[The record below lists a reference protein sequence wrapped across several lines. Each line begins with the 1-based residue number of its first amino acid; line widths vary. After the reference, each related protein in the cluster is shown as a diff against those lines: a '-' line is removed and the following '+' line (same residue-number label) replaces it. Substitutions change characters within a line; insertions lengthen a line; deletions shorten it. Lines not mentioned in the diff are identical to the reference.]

1 MPNPMMRRVN
11 WSITTSTQCVRR
23 LSDSQRNRSTLHK
36 LFECIRTEMRKGS
49 PEGYNAE
56 NGYSQPARKPET
68 GEPYERQP
76 LYRIRCTQEKYQ
88 LLREDCRRDH
98 RGRRHATSEAPGAT
112 GVGRE
117 TAGAVARRDGS
128 NAVQRMD
135 LRYVETLR
143 CRVANGTSGDD
154 EGDRRI
160 QEEERQA
167 GRAENRGPGA
177 LQSVA
182 SMLRGAEGNPRA
194 AADAALPQ
202 PGGGAGGAHE
212 EQDERA
218 AHGGGSRVQQ
228 TASAR
233 EGILPRIAGHH
244 RRSAGIGKGSVAAE
258 SRSAG
263 DVSDDAVAIA
273 GPAAET
279 AATGQARDGADEH
292 SRSGRSDGSHLGAG
306 SGRPAA
312 IPLGGGCGELLRA
325 DFGVGLIG
333 RPTKAGADLETAQ
346 RALANS
352 AGRGGEAGAA
362 VEPAIGSDPRAG
374 SPARTPQSGD
384 PGGGTQAGGLSVSR
398 GQIRKT
404 IRNPH
409 DCGNRRAACTG
420 GGGGVKNPNPGFTVG
435 PPFPAQSIVGNLRR
449 RSRVRYAAPN
459 YGAPLTPALD
469 SQEKSLRRGK
479 GGLWDIRT
487 HSCPTAQRFVSDPL
501 AVPSLRRTARRSF
514 SSRCAIKTVSRPAGS
529 ASLKFNLRGRRYAV
543 PANGCLVTLMRWPNL
558 QRIQFGK
565 SVQTVNPATVASPEI
580 LPISPRRCVFPP
592 DKSLSWMSFAWPR
605 TVSQDGPP
613 DPDSGL

>member
-1 MPNPMMRRVN
+1 
-11 WSITTSTQCVRR
+11 
-23 LSDSQRNRSTLHK
+23 
-36 LFECIRTEMRKGS
+36 MRKGS

-56 NGYSQPARKPET
+56 NGYSQPARKPQT

-88 LLREDCRRDH
+88 LLRENRRRDH
-98 RGRRHATSEAPGAT
+98 RGRRPAASDAPGAT
-112 GVGRE
+112 GVGRDA
-117 TAGAVARRDGS
+117 AGAVARRDGS

-154 EGDRRI
+154 EGDRRF

-177 LQSVA
+177 LPSVA

-202 PGGGAGGAHE
+202 PGGGAGDAHE

-244 RRSAGIGKGSVAAE
+244 RGSAGIGERSVAPE

-292 SRSGRSDGSHLGAG
+292 SRSWRSDGSHLGARG
-306 SGRPAA
+306 GRPAA
-312 IPLGGGCGELLRA
+312 IPLGGECGELLRA

-333 RPTKAGADLETAQ
+333 RQTKAGTDLETAQ
-346 RALANS
+346 RALAGS
-352 AGRGGEAGAA
+352 AGGGGEAGAA
-362 VEPAIGSDPRAG
+362 VEPATGSDPRAG
-374 SPARTPQSGD
+374 GPARKPQSGD
-384 PGGGTQAGGLSVSR
+384 PGGGTQTGDLSISR
-398 GQIRKT
+398 GQIRKA
-404 IRNPH
+404 IRSPH
-409 DCGNRRAACTG
+409 NSGNRRAAG

-435 PPFPAQSIVGNLRR
+435 PPFPAQPIVGNLRR
-449 RSRVRYAAPN
+449 SSRVRYAAPN
-459 YGAPLTPALD
+459 CGAPLTPASD
-469 SQEKSLRRGK
+469 SQEHSLIRGK
-479 GGLWDIRT
+479 GGLWDIG
-487 HSCPTAQRFVSDPL
+487 SQSFCPTAQRFVSDP
-501 AVPSLRRTARRSF
+501 
-514 SSRCAIKTVSRPAGS
+514 
-529 ASLKFNLRGRRYAV
+529 
-543 PANGCLVTLMRWPNL
+543 
-558 QRIQFGK
+558 
-565 SVQTVNPATVASPEI
+565 
-580 LPISPRRCVFPP
+580 
-592 DKSLSWMSFAWPR
+592 
-605 TVSQDGPP
+605 
-613 DPDSGL
+613 

>member
-11 WSITTSTQCVRR
+11 WSITTNTQCVRR
-23 LSDSQRNRSTLHK
+23 LSDSQRNRSMLHK
-36 LFECIRTEMRKGS
+36 LFECMRTEMRKGS

-56 NGYSQPARKPET
+56 NGYSQPGRKPHT
-68 GEPYERQP
+68 GETYERQP

-88 LLREDCRRDH
+88 LLREDCRWDH
-98 RGRRHATSEAPGAT
+98 RGRRHAASDAPGDT

-117 TAGAVARRDGS
+117 AAGAVALRDGS

-135 LRYVETLR
+135 LRCVETLR

-182 SMLRGAEGNPRA
+182 RMLRGAEGNPRA

-202 PGGGAGGAHE
+202 PSGGAGDAHA

-333 RPTKAGADLETAQ
+333 RQTKAGADLEPAQ
-346 RALANS
+346 RALANR
-352 AGRGGEAGAA
+352 AGGSGEDGAA
-362 VEPAIGSDPRAG
+362 VEPAIGSGPRAG
-374 SPARTPQSGD
+374 GPARTPQSGD
-384 PGGGTQAGGLSVSR
+384 PGGGAQTGGLSVGR
-398 GQIRKT
+398 GQIRRT
-404 IRNPH
+404 IPNPH
-409 DCGNRRAACTG
+409 YSGNRRAG
-420 GGGGVKNPNPGFTVG
+420 GAGGGVKNPPNPGFTVG
-435 PPFPAQSIVGNLRR
+435 PPFPAQSIVGNLSRW
-449 RSRVRYAAPN
+449 SRVRYAAPN
-459 YGAPLTPALD
+459 YAAPLTTASGSP
-469 SQEKSLRRGK
+469 EKSLRGGK

-487 HSCPTAQRFVSDPL
+487 HRCPTAQRFVSDPP
-501 AVPSLRRTARRSF
+501 AVPRLRRTARRSF
-514 SSRCAIKTVSRPAGS
+514 SSRCAIKTVSRPAG
-529 ASLKFNLRGRRYAV
+529 SLKFNLRGRRYAV

-565 SVQTVNPATVASPEI
+565 SAHTVNPATTVASPEI
-580 LPISPRRCVFPP
+580 LPISPRRCVFSL
-592 DKSLSWMSFAWPR
+592 DKPLSWMSF
-605 TVSQDGPP
+605 GYHPP
-613 DPDSGL
+613 GFH

>member
-1 MPNPMMRRVN
+1 
-11 WSITTSTQCVRR
+11 
-23 LSDSQRNRSTLHK
+23 
-36 LFECIRTEMRKGS
+36 MRKGS
-49 PEGYNAE
+49 PEGYNTE
-56 NGYSQPARKPET
+56 NGYSQPARKPQT
-68 GEPYERQP
+68 GEPNERQP
-76 LYRIRCTQEKYQ
+76 LYRIRCTREKYQ
-88 LLREDCRRDH
+88 LLREDRRRNH
-98 RGRRHATSEAPGAT
+98 RGRRHAASDAPGAT

-117 TAGAVARRDGS
+117 AAGAVARRDGS

-160 QEEERQA
+160 QEEERKA

-182 SMLRGAEGNPRA
+182 RMLRGAEGNPRA

-202 PGGGAGGAHE
+202 PGGGAGDAHVK
-212 EQDERA
+212 QDERA

-233 EGILPRIAGHH
+233 EGILPRIAG
-244 RRSAGIGKGSVAAE
+244 
-258 SRSAG
+258 
-263 DVSDDAVAIA
+263 
-273 GPAAET
+273 PAAET
-279 AATGQARDGADEH
+279 AATGQAGDGADEH
-292 SRSGRSDGSHLGAG
+292 SRSGRSDGSHLGAR

-333 RPTKAGADLETAQ
+333 RQTKAGADLQTAQ

-352 AGRGGEAGAA
+352 AGGIGEASAA
-362 VEPAIGSDPRAG
+362 VEPAIGSGPRAG
-374 SPARTPQSGD
+374 GPARTPQSGD
-384 PGGGTQAGGLSVSR
+384 PGGGAQTGGLSVGR

-409 DCGNRRAACTG
+409 DSGNRRAAGRG
-420 GGGGVKNPNPGFTVG
+420 GGGSVKHPNPGFTVG
-435 PPFPAQSIVGNLRR
+435 PPFPAHSIIGNLTRS
-449 RSRVRYAAPN
+449 SRVRYAAPN
-459 YGAPLTPALD
+459 FGAPLTTGSD

-479 GGLWDIRT
+479 GGFGDIGT
-487 HSCPTAQRFVSDPL
+487 HRCPTAQRFVSDPP
-501 AVPSLRRTARRSF
+501 AVPRLRRTARRSF

-565 SVQTVNPATVASPEI
+565 SVQTVDPATVASPET
-580 LPISPRRCVFPP
+580 LPISPRRCVFSL
-592 DKSLSWMSFAWPR
+592 DKSLSWMSLAWIAAH
-605 TVSQDGPP
+605 
-613 DPDSGL
+613 

>member
-1 MPNPMMRRVN
+1 MPNPMIRRVN
-11 WSITTSTQCVRR
+11 WSITTSIQCVRR
-23 LSDSQRNRSTLHK
+23 LSDSRRNRSMLHK
-36 LFECIRTEMRKGS
+36 LFECIRTEMKKGS

-68 GEPYERQP
+68 GEPNERQP

-98 RGRRHATSEAPGAT
+98 RGRKHAASDAPGAT
-112 GVGRE
+112 GVGTE
-117 TAGAVARRDGS
+117 AAGAVARRDGS
-128 NAVQRMD
+128 HAVQRMD

-143 CRVANGTSGDD
+143 CRVANGASGDD

-202 PGGGAGGAHE
+202 PSGGAGGAHE
-212 EQDERA
+212 EQDERS

-244 RRSAGIGKGSVAAE
+244 RRSAGIGKGSVAPE

-263 DVSDDAVAIA
+263 DVSDDAAAIA

-279 AATGQARDGADEH
+279 APTSQARDAAEEH
-292 SRSGRSDGSHLGAG
+292 SRSGRSDGSHLGAR

-312 IPLGGGCGELLRA
+312 TPLGGGCGELLRA

-333 RPTKAGADLETAQ
+333 RQTKAGADLETAQ

-352 AGRGGEAGAA
+352 AGGGGEGSAA

-374 SPARTPQSGD
+374 GPARTPQSGD
-384 PGGGTQAGGLSVSR
+384 PGGGAQTGGLSVGR

-404 IRNPH
+404 IPNPH
-409 DCGNRRAACTG
+409 YSGNRRAGGAG
-420 GGGGVKNPNPGFTVG
+420 GGGGVRNPNPGFTVG

-459 YGAPLTPALD
+459 YGAPLTPASG
-469 SQEKSLRRGK
+469 SQEKSLRRRK

-487 HSCPTAQRFVSDPL
+487 HSCPTAQRFVSDPP
-501 AVPSLRRTARRSF
+501 AVPRLRRTARRSF
-514 SSRCAIKTVSRPAGS
+514 SSRCGIKTDSRPAG
-529 ASLKFNLRGRRYAV
+529 SLKFNLRGRRYAV

-565 SVQTVNPATVASPEI
+565 PAQTVDPATVASPEI
-580 LPISPRRCVFPP
+580 LPISPRRCVFSL
-592 DKSLSWMSFAWPR
+592 DKSLSWMSFA
-605 TVSQDGPP
+605 
-613 DPDSGL
+613 

>member
-1 MPNPMMRRVN
+1 
-11 WSITTSTQCVRR
+11 
-23 LSDSQRNRSTLHK
+23 
-36 LFECIRTEMRKGS
+36 MRKGS

-56 NGYSQPARKPET
+56 NGYSQPARKPQT

-88 LLREDCRRDH
+88 LLRENRRRDH
-98 RGRRHATSEAPGAT
+98 RGRRPAASDAPGAT

-117 TAGAVARRDGS
+117 ATGAVARRDGS
-128 NAVQRMD
+128 HAVQRMD

-154 EGDRRI
+154 EGDRRM

-182 SMLRGAEGNPRA
+182 SMLRGAGGNPRA

-202 PGGGAGGAHE
+202 PGGGAGNAHE

-233 EGILPRIAGHH
+233 EGILRGIAGHP
-244 RRSAGIGKGSVAAE
+244 RRSAGIGERSVAPE

-279 AATGQARDGADEH
+279 AATGQAGNGADEH
-292 SRSGRSDGSHLGAG
+292 SRSGRSDGSHLGAR
-306 SGRPAA
+306 SGRTAA

-333 RPTKAGADLETAQ
+333 RQTKAGADLQTAQ

-352 AGRGGEAGAA
+352 AGGGGEAGAA

-374 SPARTPQSGD
+374 GPARTPQSGD
-384 PGGGTQAGGLSVSR
+384 PGGGAQTGGLSVSR

-404 IRNPH
+404 IPNPH
-409 DCGNRRAACTG
+409 YSGNRRAGGAG
-420 GGGGVKNPNPGFTVG
+420 GGDLKNPNPGFTVG
-435 PPFPAQSIVGNLRR
+435 
-449 RSRVRYAAPN
+449 
-459 YGAPLTPALD
+459 
-469 SQEKSLRRGK
+469 
-479 GGLWDIRT
+479 T
-487 HSCPTAQRFVSDPL
+487 HNCPTAQRFVSDPP
-501 AVPSLRRTARRSF
+501 AVPRLRWTARRSF
-514 SSRCAIKTVSRPAGS
+514 SSRCAITSVSRPAG
-529 ASLKFNLRGRRYAV
+529 SLKFNLRGRRYAV

-565 SVQTVNPATVASPEI
+565 SVQTVNPAIVASPEI
-580 LPISPRRCVFPP
+580 LPISPGRCVFSL
-592 DKSLSWMSFAWPR
+592 DKSLSWMSNASSAASRLPSHGSGPGWFATPFLYDSHIHCS
-605 TVSQDGPP
+605 TPVYP
-613 DPDSGL
+613 DAIRPNPDSLLPGAGSGREPLR

>member
-1 MPNPMMRRVN
+1 MIRRVN
-11 WSITTSTQCVRR
+11 WSITTSTQCVSR
-23 LSDSQRNRSTLHK
+23 LSDSQRNRSMLHK
-36 LFECIRTEMRKGS
+36 LFECIRTEMRKGP

-56 NGYSQPARKPET
+56 NGYSQSARKPET
-68 GEPYERQP
+68 GEPNERQP

-88 LLREDCRRDH
+88 LLREGRRRNH
-98 RGRRHATSEAPGAT
+98 RGRRHAASDAPGAT

-117 TAGAVARRDGS
+117 AAGAVARRDGS

-135 LRYVETLR
+135 LRYVKTLR
-143 CRVANGTSGDD
+143 CRVANGASGDD

-177 LQSVA
+177 LPSVA
-182 SMLRGAEGNPRA
+182 GMLRGAEGNPRT

-228 TASAR
+228 RASAR

-244 RRSAGIGKGSVAAE
+244 RRSAGIGKGSVAPE

-273 GPAAET
+273 GPATET
-279 AATGQARDGADEH
+279 AATGQAGDGADEH

-312 IPLGGGCGELLRA
+312 IALGGGCGELLRA

-333 RPTKAGADLETAQ
+333 RQTKAGADLETAQ
-346 RALANS
+346 PALANS
-352 AGRGGEAGAA
+352 ARGGGEGSAA
-362 VEPAIGSDPRAG
+362 VESAIGSGPRAG
-374 SPARTPQSGD
+374 DPARTPQSGD
-384 PGGGTQAGGLSVSR
+384 SGGGTQTGGLSVGR

-404 IRNPH
+404 IPNPH
-409 DCGNRRAACTG
+409 YSRNCRAG
-420 GGGGVKNPNPGFTVG
+420 GAGGGVKNPNPGFTVG
-435 PPFPAQSIVGNLRR
+435 PPFPAQSIVGNLSR

-459 YGAPLTPALD
+459 YGAPLTTASG

-479 GGLWDIRT
+479 GGLWDIGSQ
-487 HSCPTAQRFVSDPL
+487 SCPTAQRFVSDPPAIPRL
-501 AVPSLRRTARRSF
+501 GTIARRNF
-514 SSRCAIKTVSRPAGS
+514 SSRCAIPHVSRPAG
-529 ASLKFNLRGRRYAV
+529 SLKFNLRGRRYAV

-565 SVQTVNPATVASPEI
+565 PAQTVNPATVASPEI
-580 LPISPRRCVFPP
+580 LPISPRRCVFSL
-592 DKSLSWMSFAWPR
+592 DKSLSWISFP
-605 TVSQDGPP
+605 TSHSDPP
-613 DPDSGL
+613 IREWFHCEIGDAVW

>member
-1 MPNPMMRRVN
+1 M
-11 WSITTSTQCVRR
+11 
-23 LSDSQRNRSTLHK
+23 L
-36 LFECIRTEMRKGS
+36 RTEMRKGS
-49 PEGYNAE
+49 PEGYNTE
-56 NGYSQPARKPET
+56 NGYSQPARKPQT
-68 GEPYERQP
+68 GEPNERQP

-88 LLREDCRRDH
+88 LLREDRRRNH
-98 RGRRHATSEAPGAT
+98 RGRRHAASDAPGVGGEAT
-112 GVGRE
+112 
-117 TAGAVARRDGS
+117 GAVARRDGS

-182 SMLRGAEGNPRA
+182 HMLRGAEGNPRA

-202 PGGGAGGAHE
+202 PSGGAGGAHE

-228 TASAR
+228 TAAAR

-244 RRSAGIGKGSVAAE
+244 RGSAGIGERSVAPE

-333 RPTKAGADLETAQ
+333 RPTKARADLETAQ

-352 AGRGGEAGAA
+352 AGGGGEAGAA
-362 VEPAIGSDPRAG
+362 VEPAIGSDPRARG
-374 SPARTPQSGD
+374 PARTPQSGD
-384 PGGGTQAGGLSVSR
+384 PGGGTQTGGLSVSR

-409 DCGNRRAACTG
+409 DSGNRRAACTG
-420 GGGGVKNPNPGFTVG
+420 GGGGVKHPNPGFTVG
-435 PPFPAQSIVGNLRR
+435 PPFPARSIIGNLSR

-459 YGAPLTPALD
+459 YGAPLTPASD
-469 SQEKSLRRGK
+469 SQEQSLRRGK
-479 GGLWDIRT
+479 GGLWDIGSQ
-487 HSCPTAQRFVSDPL
+487 SCPTAQRFVSDPP
-501 AVPSLRRTARRSF
+501 AVPRFVGTARRNF
-514 SSRCAIKTVSRPAGS
+514 SSRCAIKTVSRPAG
-529 ASLKFNLRGRRYAV
+529 SLKFNLRGRRYAV

-580 LPISPRRCVFPP
+580 LPISPRRCVFSL
-592 DKSLSWMSFAWPR
+592 DKSLSWMSFGLAGMRERAALLGGTLVVQNVPGKRVGVTLEIPR
-605 TVSQDGPP
+605 G
-613 DPDSGL
+613 SGNGNGSTTGKN

>member
-11 WSITTSTQCVRR
+11 WSITTNTQCVRR
-23 LSDSQRNRSTLHK
+23 LSDSQRNRSMLHK
-36 LFECIRTEMRKGS
+36 LFECMRTEMRKGS

-56 NGYSQPARKPET
+56 NGYSQPGRKPHT
-68 GEPYERQP
+68 GETYERQP

-88 LLREDCRRDH
+88 LLREDCRWDH
-98 RGRRHATSEAPGAT
+98 RGRRHAASDAPGDT

-117 TAGAVARRDGS
+117 AAGAVALRDGS

-135 LRYVETLR
+135 LRCVETLR

-154 EGDRRI
+154 EGDRCTPD
-160 QEEERQA
+160 EERQA

-182 SMLRGAEGNPRA
+182 RMLRGAEGNPRA

-202 PGGGAGGAHE
+202 PSGGAGDAHA

-218 AHGGGSRVQQ
+218 AHGGGGRVQQ

-244 RRSAGIGKGSVAAE
+244 RRSAGIGKGSVAPE

-263 DVSDDAVAIA
+263 DVSDDAGAIA

-279 AATGQARDGADEH
+279 AATGQAGDGADEY
-292 SRSGRSDGSHLGAG
+292 SRGGRSDGSHLGAG

-346 RALANS
+346 PALANS
-352 AGRGGEAGAA
+352 AGGGGEAGAA

-384 PGGGTQAGGLSVSR
+384 PGGGAQTGGLSVGR

-404 IRNPH
+404 IPNPH
-409 DCGNRRAACTG
+409 YSDNRRAG
-420 GGGGVKNPNPGFTVG
+420 GASGGDLKNPNPGFTVG
-435 PPFPAQSIVGNLRR
+435 PPFPAQSIIGNLSRW
-449 RSRVRYAAPN
+449 SRVRYAAPN
-459 YGAPLTPALD
+459 FGAPLTTGSD
-469 SQEKSLRRGK
+469 SQKKITEKRERGAL
-479 GGLWDIRT
+479 GHRHSGLSYRA
-487 HSCPTAQRFVSDPL
+487 PFVSDP
-501 AVPSLRRTARRSF
+501 
-514 SSRCAIKTVSRPAGS
+514 
-529 ASLKFNLRGRRYAV
+529 
-543 PANGCLVTLMRWPNL
+543 
-558 QRIQFGK
+558 
-565 SVQTVNPATVASPEI
+565 
-580 LPISPRRCVFPP
+580 
-592 DKSLSWMSFAWPR
+592 
-605 TVSQDGPP
+605 
-613 DPDSGL
+613 